1 MKGHPMRV
9 TPLAS
14 LGLAALV
21 VILGVAAFPAAALAQ
36 GCAMCKTALDGPVD
50 PLTEAF
56 NVSSLF
62 LMATPYTVVG
72 TVGAWIYIASRRR
85 DPQPEHDDA
94 AHDDA
99 APEL

>member
-1 MKGHPMRV
+1 M
-9 TPLAS
+9 S
-14 LGLAALV
+14 LMSRRFAAVAALAA
-21 VILGVAAFPAAALAQ
+21 GAAVALALALAPPSALAQ

-72 TVGAWIYIASRRR
+72 TLGAWIYLAGRRR
-85 DPQPEHDDA
+85 DRQLEQDA
-94 AHDDA
+94 ADQA
-99 APEL
+99 ASLAEHE

>member
-1 MKGHPMRV
+1 MRIA
-9 TPLAS
+9 TLARIAPAAAVA
-14 LGLAALV
+14 LVAAAAL
-21 VILGVAAFPAAALAQ
+21 LDPSAALAQ

-72 TVGAWIYIASRRR
+72 TIGAWIYIASRRR
-85 DPQPEHDDA
+85 APQVDQDDA
-94 AHDDA
+94 TS
-99 APEL
+99 ELE

>member
-1 MKGHPMRV
+1 MRV
-9 TPLAS
+9 APLAVLALALS
-14 LGLAALV
+14 AVFAALGGFV
-21 VILGVAAFPAAALAQ
+21 PETALAQ

-85 DPQPEHDDA
+85 QRHPEHDDA
-94 AHDDA
+94 AH
-99 APEL
+99 EHE

>member
-1 MKGHPMRV
+1 MRV
-9 TPLAS
+9 AS
-14 LGLAALV
+14 LACIGLAIAAMACV
-21 VILGVAAFPAAALAQ
+21 VPHAALAQ

-72 TVGAWIYIASRRR
+72 SVGAWIYFATRRR
-85 DPQPEHDDA
+85 ERQSEQDDA
-94 AHDDA
+94 AS
-99 APEL
+99 ELE

>member
-1 MKGHPMRV
+1 MRIATIV
-9 TPLAS
+9 GIA
-14 LGLAALV
+14 LAAGIV
-21 VILGVAAFPAAALAQ
+21 TATALAPSVVFAQ
-36 GCAMCKTALDGPVD
+36 CAMCKTALDGPVD

-85 DPQPEHDDA
+85 AREVEHADA
-94 AHDDA
+94 T
-99 APEL
+99 PELQ

>member
-1 MKGHPMRV
+1 MRIA
-9 TPLAS
+9 PLAFIG
-14 LGLAALV
+14 LGLAA
-21 VILGVAAFPAAALAQ
+21 IFAMLGVVTLPSTALAQ

-85 DPQPEHDDA
+85 QRHLDHDDA
-94 AHDDA
+94 VDDDTVH
-99 APEL
+99 EL

>member
-1 MKGHPMRV
+1 VRIAPRALIV
-9 TPLAS
+9 LAVAIV
-14 LGLAALV
+14 LATV
-21 VILGVAAFPAAALAQ
+21 DAFIPAGALAQ
-36 GCAMCKTALDGPVD
+36 GCAMCKTALDGPID

-85 DPQPEHDDA
+85 ERHPEHDDA
-94 AHDDA
+94 AQEH
-99 APEL
+99 E